1 MAMERQEK
9 NKLTAK
15 MIATA
20 TLIIGIV
27 LVIMGAFFPE
37 KAGIVLRTFST
48 LGAAL
53 AISALITL
61 FVC

>member
-1 MAMERQEK
+1 
-9 NKLTAK
+9 